1 MIVHRKLITPDGTEL
16 VSNHRHDFVTH
27 IDKNG
32 KWYMLDGG
40 HMGEYYRM
48 SANGDEKIVEIKT
61 EDGFE
66 VVRDYFGR
74 WNNQMNKFIKL
85 KYISDE
91 WLQNIID
98 YFIFYNH
105 TERVFRLFVEE
116 KLYRAEKEI
125 YLSELDMQLIHYP
138 II

>member
-1 MIVHRKLITPDGTEL
+1 MVIYRKLITPDGTEL
-16 VSNHRHDFVTH
+16 VSNHRHDYVTH
-27 IDKNG
+27 IDRNG
-32 KWYMLDGG
+32 KRYMLDGG
-40 HMGEYYRM
+40 HMGGYYRM

-66 VVRDYFGR
+66 MVRDYFGR

-98 YFIFYNH
+98 YFIFHNL
-105 TERVFRLFVEE
+105 TGRVFRLFVEE